1 MDRMRIKMPM
11 PSTAERRYELIFSKR
26 MFPGNRGDG
35 WNVLVGH
42 TLIGNQCTNATQRIC
57 GWLQ

>member
-35 WNVLVGH
+35 WNVLVGRVR
-42 TLIGNQCTNATQRIC
+42 NATQRIC